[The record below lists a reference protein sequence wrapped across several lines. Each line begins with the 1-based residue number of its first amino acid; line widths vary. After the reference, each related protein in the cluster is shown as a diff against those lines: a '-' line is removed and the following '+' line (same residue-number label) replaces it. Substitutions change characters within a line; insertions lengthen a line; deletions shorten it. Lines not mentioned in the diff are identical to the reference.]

1 MNAYQPATGG
11 SGRSDR
17 AGRAAHAVGA
27 PVAITGLGAVSGYGV
42 GVTALWEGLASG
54 NSAIGP
60 FSRFEH
66 ARYRTQFA
74 SQASEP
80 AAASDDRR
88 SSIADRFALG
98 AASEALVQAG
108 LPSELDELSCGIYF
122 GSSTGGMF
130 ESEGYFADLL
140 GEPRRASRIGRL
152 TAQQTCS
159 PGESVGRAHRVQ
171 GPVQTVASACAS
183 ATLAMGN
190 ALAALRAGEIDIA
203 LAGGSDSLCRLTYA
217 GFNSLRAVDARACRP
232 FRTER
237 EGMSIGEGAAVLVL
251 ESAASA
257 RARGARVLGWL
268 LGAGASCDAHHMTA
282 PDPQG
287 AGIARA
293 VEAALA
299 DAGLDAAAIDFVN
312 VHGTGTPHNDA
323 AEANMLRAVFGD
335 RLSELPL
342 TSSKGAIGHYLGA
355 AGAIE
360 AVATMLCFLH
370 GAVHPT
376 PGEGAVDPAMGL
388 DLVTVRPR
396 PLPGARYALSTNLA
410 FGGTNAAVILGSNPT
425 A

>member
-1 MNAYQPATGG
+1 MS
-11 SGRSDR
+11 SGQ
-17 AGRAAHAVGA
+17 APGPRAAI
-27 PVAITGLGAVSGYGV
+27 AITGLGAVSGYGA
-42 GVTALWEGLASG
+42 GTAALWEGLASG
-54 NSAIGP
+54 KSAIGP

-66 ARYRTQFA
+66 SRYRTQL
-74 SQASEP
+74 ASEAQPP
-80 AAASDDRR
+80 APEEGASR

-98 AASEALVQAG
+98 AAREALAQSG
-108 LPSELDELSCGIYF
+108 LPFRLDDLSCGIYF

-130 ESEGYFADLL
+130 ESESYFAELL
-140 GEPRRASRIGRL
+140 GEPRRAARIGRL

-159 PGESVGRAHRVQ
+159 PGESVARAHGVL

-190 ALAALRAGEIDIA
+190 ALAALRAGEIDVA

-217 GFNSLRAVDARACRP
+217 GFNSLRAVDPGACRP

-251 ESAASA
+251 ETAASA
-257 RARGARVLGWL
+257 RARGARILGWL

-299 DAGLDAAAIDFVN
+299 DADLAAAAIDFVN

-323 AEANMLRAVFGD
+323 AEANMLRAVFGE
-335 RLSELPL
+335 RLARLPL
-342 TSSKGAIGHYLGA
+342 TSSKGAVGHYLGA

-360 AVATMLCFLH
+360 AVATMLCFLR

-388 DLVTVRPR
+388 DLVTGSPR
-396 PLPGARYALSTNLA
+396 ALPEARYALSTNLA
-410 FGGTNAAVILGSNPT
+410 FGGTNAAIVLGAGP

>member
-1 MNAYQPATGG
+1 VSATRAHGG
-11 SGRSDR
+11 RTGPGER
-17 AGRAAHAVGA
+17 AGGEA
-27 PVAITGLGAVSGYGV
+27 VAITGLGAVSGYGE
-42 GVTALWEGLASG
+42 GTAALWQGLASG
-54 NSAIGP
+54 ASAIGE

-66 ARYRTQFA
+66 ATFRTQL
-74 SQASEP
+74 ASESREL
-80 AAASDDRR
+80 AAPDEGRR
-88 SSIADRFALG
+88 TSIADRFALS
-98 AASEALVQAG
+98 AAREALLQAG
-108 LPSELDELSCGIYF
+108 LPMHLAELSCGVYF

-130 ESEGYFADLL
+130 ESESYFAELL
-140 GEPRRASRIGRL
+140 GAPQRASRIGRL
-152 TAQQTCS
+152 SSQQTCS
-159 PGESVGRAHRVQ
+159 PGESVGRAHAVH

-190 ALAALRAGEIDIA
+190 ALAALRAGEIDVAI
-203 LAGGSDSLCRLTYA
+203 AGGSDSLCRLTYA

-282 PDPQG
+282 PDPEG

-293 VEAALA
+293 VTAALA
-299 DAGLDAAAIDFVN
+299 DAGLAASEIDFVN

-335 RLSELPL
+335 RLPHLPL

-360 AVATMLCFLH
+360 AVATLLCFLH

-376 PGEGAVDPAMGL
+376 PGEGTVDPAMGL
-388 DLVTVRPR
+388 DLVIGSPR
-396 PLPGARYALSTNLA
+396 ALAGARYALSTNLA
-410 FGGTNAAVILGSNPT
+410 FGGTNAAIILG
-425 A
+425 AEAA

>member
-1 MNAYQPATGG
+1 MTAGEH
-11 SGRSDR
+11 R
-17 AGRAAHAVGA
+17 AGRTAGEAI
-27 PVAITGLGAVSGYGV
+27 AITGLGAVSGYGA
-42 GVTALWEGLASG
+42 GTAALWKGLASG
-54 NSAIGP
+54 TSAIGP

-66 ARYRTQFA
+66 ARFRTQFA
-74 SQASEP
+74 SEAGEP
-80 AAASDDRR
+80 AATAGPAR
-88 SSIADRFALG
+88 SSIADRFAL
-98 AASEALVQAG
+98 AAAREALAQAG
-108 LPSELDELSCGIYF
+108 LPSQLDDLSCGIYF

-130 ESEGYFADLL
+130 ESESYFADLL

-159 PGESVGRAHRVQ
+159 PGETVARAHGVR

-190 ALAALRAGEIDIA
+190 ALAALRAGDIDVAI
-203 LAGGSDSLCRLTYA
+203 AGGSDSLCRLTYA
-217 GFNSLRAVDARACRP
+217 GFNSLRAVDPKACRP
-232 FRTER
+232 FRAER

-257 RARGARVLGWL
+257 SARGARVLGWL
-268 LGAGASCDAHHMTA
+268 VGAGASCDAHHMTA

-299 DAGLDAAAIDFVN
+299 DASLSADDIDFVN

-323 AEANMLRAVFGD
+323 AEANMLRAVFGE
-335 RLSELPL
+335 RLSTLPL

-376 PGEGAVDPAMGL
+376 PGEGAVDPAMNL
-388 DLVTVRPR
+388 DLVIGRPR
-396 PLPGARYALSTNLA
+396 PVPGARFALSTNLA
-410 FGGTNAAVILGSNPT
+410 FGGTNAAIILGSGQT
-425 A
+425 

>member
-1 MNAYQPATGG
+1 LTAPTGG
-11 SGRSDR
+11 
-17 AGRAAHAVGA
+17 GA
-27 PVAITGLGAVSGYGV
+27 PVAITGLGAVSGYGE
-42 GVTALWEGLASG
+42 GTAALWEGLASG
-54 NSAIGP
+54 ASAIGP
-60 FSRFEH
+60 FTRFEH
-66 ARYRTQFA
+66 ARYRTQVA
-74 SQASEP
+74 SEAREP
-80 AAASDDRR
+80 AAAARTAR

-98 AASEALVQAG
+98 AAREAIAQAG
-108 LPSELDELSCGIYF
+108 LPARLDELDCGIYF
-122 GSSTGGMF
+122 GSSTGGMY
-130 ESEGYFADLL
+130 ESESYFAELL
-140 GEPRRASRIGRL
+140 GEPRRAARIGRL
-152 TAQQTCS
+152 SAQQTCS
-159 PGESVGRAHRVQ
+159 PGESVGRAHGVQ

-190 ALAALRAGEIDIA
+190 ALSALRAGEVDVA

-217 GFNSLRAVDARACRP
+217 GFNSLRAVDPRACRP
-232 FRTER
+232 FRAER

-251 ESAASA
+251 ETAASA

-299 DAGLDAAAIDFVN
+299 DAGLEAAAIDFVN

-323 AEANMLRAVFGD
+323 AEASMLRAIFGE
-335 RLSELPL
+335 RLPRLPL

-360 AVATMLCFLH
+360 AVATVLCFLH

-376 PGEGAVDPAMGL
+376 PGEGAVDPALGL
-388 DLVTVRPR
+388 DLVTGNARR
-396 PLPGARYALSTNLA
+396 LPGARFALSTNLA
-410 FGGTNAAVILGSNPT
+410 FGGTNAAIVLGSARP
-425 A
+425 

>member
-1 MNAYQPATGG
+1 MSPEVDPGGRASSGPSPAT
-11 SGRSDR
+11 
-17 AGRAAHAVGA
+17 APPGA
-27 PVAITGLGAVSGYGV
+27 VAITGLGAVSGYGT
-42 GVTALWEGLASG
+42 GTAALWEGLASG
-54 NSAIGP
+54 TSAIGP
-60 FSRFEH
+60 FARFEH
-66 ARYRTQFA
+66 ARFRTQL
-74 SQASEP
+74 ASEVAEVP
-80 AAASDDRR
+80 AQGGERR

-98 AASEALVQAG
+98 AASEALAQAG
-108 LPSELDELSCGIYF
+108 LPPRLDELSCGIYF

-130 ESEGYFADLL
+130 ESESYFAQLL
-140 GEPRRASRIGRL
+140 GQPQRASGIGQL

-159 PGESVGRAHRVQ
+159 PGETVGRAHGVH

-203 LAGGSDSLCRLTYA
+203 IVGGSDSLCRLTYA
-217 GFNSLRAVDARACRP
+217 GFNSLRAVDPKACRP
-232 FRTER
+232 FRAER

-257 RARGARVLGWL
+257 RARGARILGWL
-268 LGAGASCDAHHMTA
+268 AGAGASCDAHHMTA

-287 AGIARA
+287 GGIARA
-293 VEAALA
+293 VGAALA
-299 DAGLDAAAIDFVN
+299 DAGLAASDIDFVN

-335 RLSELPL
+335 RLSRLPL
-342 TSSKGAIGHYLGA
+342 TSSKGAVGHYLGA

-388 DLVTVRPR
+388 DLVTGRPR
-396 PLPGARYALSTNLA
+396 PLPGARFALSTNLA
-410 FGGTNAAVILGSNPT
+410 FGGTNAAVILGSGPP
-425 A
+425 